1 MSYVY
6 QMNVW
11 HQVATLKRTIAK
23 NPMADSM
30 TYFCTCKDKLVYHNN
45 DIDID
50 VGYGLMSSVQEH
62 H

>member
-45 DIDID
+45 DIDLSLI
-50 VGYGLMSSVQEH
+50 H
-62 H
+62 I